1 MIPRSYLQ
9 RVFHPKRIATLCPI
23 PSKLL
28 TMCHHTSPNASMHIS
43 MLKRRLAAFSTLIA
57 MCSWTIPSH
66 GASISHRQAPSGQM
80 VILVTGEIVQGDIQR
95 MRQALL
101 AGIDQSLNTNFGQ
114 CSPHITVLLNSPGG
128 VLYPSLEI
136 GRMIRSAGASTVA
149 VTQCAS
155 ACHAIWSAGVSR
167 YVVAGSQLAIHYPY
181 REGNTKEPAFDA
193 FSDLVN
199 YYRHMG
205 ATAEL
210 ALDIA
215 ASAPNRLKFLSL
227 NDAKRHGLAFAT
239 IDQ

>member
-9 RVFHPKRIATLCPI
+9 RVFHPKRISTLCRT

-28 TMCHHTSPNASMHIS
+28 TMCHLTSPNASMHIS

-66 GASISHRQAPSGQM
+66 GASISHQQAPSGQM
-80 VILVTGEIVQGDIQR
+80 VILVTGEIVSGDIQR
-95 MRQALL
+95 MRKALN
-101 AGIDQSLNTNFGQ
+101 AGKGA
-114 CSPHITVLLNSPGG
+114 PAITVLLNSPGG

-181 REGNTKEPAFDA
+181 REGTAKEPAFDA

-215 ASAPNRLKFLSL
+215 ASAPNRLKLLNL

>member
-1 MIPRSYLQ
+1 MIPRSYLN
-9 RVFHPKRIATLCPI
+9 RVRNPKRKATPC
-23 PSKLL
+23 
-28 TMCHHTSPNASMHIS
+28 HTSSNPLTFRYQWSPTIS
-43 MLKRRLAAFSTLIA
+43 MLISMYRKSLAACLILTASCFSTIPTWGA
-57 MCSWTIPSH
+57 TITH
-66 GASISHRQAPSGQM
+66 KQAPSGQH
-80 VILVTGEIVQGDIQR
+80 VILVTGEIVSGDIQR
-95 MRQALL
+95 MRKALD
-101 AGIDQSLNTNFGQ
+101 AGKGA
-114 CSPHITVLLNSPGG
+114 PAVTVLLNSPGG

-136 GRMIRSAGASTVA
+136 GRMIRRAGASTVA
-149 VTQCAS
+149 VSQCAS

-181 REGNTKEPAFDA
+181 REGIAKEPAFDA

-215 ASAPNRLKFLSL
+215 SSAPNRLKILDL